1 MRSAKKASP
10 FQRGEQYRYSAIT
23 RGPKQPV
30 SFQWYLR
37 NSIRTSSERFVLWLQ
52 NRQRQHYG
60 PQAYIPELFQRRDLP
75 FFALQP
81 GHWRRLV
88 PPPQCHHDLIDA
100 AAKVGALEVRLGY
113 TFNNRA
119 TCIEAL
125 KNTGDHCPI
134 YHDGIIYDYK
144 RNNRLA
150 LLGDRVLSLVVC
162 EMWFETEH
170 STKDHSVMSMETVS
184 RDALAVNAYDLG
196 LHKSMLIPDSYNVT
210 HKNKDRLA
218 ETFEAVLGA
227 VYVDS
232 NYNVQT
238 VKALIRRF
246 RLDDHRFLK
255 TREEAIRE
263 GEDQATDEQT
273 PQQIVLSESPVK
285 DAAVK
290 KDSATQ
296 HLQSQAPE
304 KSTSVHGIHV
314 KGVIE
319 DVYPSKSGVQPQ
331 SHYIE
336 KSIEGQELRT
346 EIQIDKITSMTKS
359 SRRPRAIAAIVTLRT
374 YKELMDQG
382 KNVSSFK
389 IFKSIRDAIGE
400 AHVLAKQEAEDEVKQ
415 AAKAAANPIP
425 GKDKKLQ
432 ALLRLALR
440 RKERILADLEEEAL
454 RRAADEKARSI
465 LSAHGLAPTAKAIVQ
480 ETNAVQVEEE
490 KKASKEA
497 EDKARKEVEDKA
509 RKEVED
515 KARKEVEDKARKEVE
530 DKARKEVE
538 DKARKEAED
547 KARKRKEVKARK
559 EAEAKMTHEAGA
571 IEATLRAEAYEEA
584 LKQVGGSSK
593 KAELEGET
601 RETEMEEERALGLL
615 VIKEDDI
622 AEAPAIEST
631 SKKEKCPREPVHFDL
646 PASKQSVE
654 ELESDISESHLKAWA
669 SAGDLD
675 TASPQMLIVRR
686 VQSGEHPEAA
696 ISNCMGIVDTSASRQ
711 DVLETSN
718 NIARPQL
725 STFDRFVKQKPTDL
739 QHLEVLSAQ
748 AERHV
753 DSWRRVTNVVA
764 RAVSKRIDKHK
775 RQTTNRS
782 LVSRIVA
789 RSSSISYWIACCKNV
804 LEVQVYRIRRRKRR
818 NLAKL
823 QALKRAVPTT
833 QTSEEQRSDLVE
845 GKAISEQEDS
855 AGPDESGIQETS
867 ASVEQQMRL
876 WDDTSTAPTP
886 SSAEEAHDEEM
897 EPTSLQT
904 AESEFPYSTI
914 KILEDTLLQERVA
927 QDKQLTSPLLVLP
940 THDQVSASEDTGLGP
955 LSFPVPPNSGPQPE
969 SFVKIH
975 FTAPPRNGVVG
986 RRISSG

>member
-10 FQRGEQYRYSAIT
+10 FQRGEQFRYRAIT

-30 SFQWYLR
+30 SIQWYFK

-60 PQAYIPELFQRRDLP
+60 PQAFIPELFQRRDLP
-75 FFALQP
+75 FFALQT
-81 GHWRRLV
+81 GHWKRLV

-170 STKDHSVMSMETVS
+170 STRDHSVMSMETVS
-184 RDALAVNAYDLG
+184 RNALAVNAYDLG
-196 LHKSMLIPDSYNVT
+196 LHKSMLTPDTYNVM

-255 TREEAIRE
+255 TREEAIDE

-273 PQQIVLSESPVK
+273 PQQITLSKGLFE
-285 DAAVK
+285 DTAVK
-290 KDSATQ
+290 KDVATQ
-296 HLQSQAPE
+296 YFQSQASE
-304 KSTSVHGIHV
+304 KSTSVHDIHV
-314 KGVIE
+314 GGVTE
-319 DVYPSKSGVQPQ
+319 DGYPTKPGVQPQ

-336 KSIEGQELRT
+336 KSIEGQELKT
-346 EIQIDKITSMTKS
+346 EIQIDKMTSMTKS
-359 SRRPRAIAAIVTLRT
+359 TRRPRAIAATVTLRT

-382 KNVSSFK
+382 KKVSPFA
-389 IFKSIRDAIGE
+389 IFKDIRNAIGE
-400 AHVLAKQEAEDEVKQ
+400 AHDLALHRAEDEVKQ
-415 AAKAAANPIP
+415 AAKAAANPRP

-440 RKERILADLEEEAL
+440 RKETILAHLEEEEAL
-454 RRAADEKARSI
+454 RRAADEQARSI
-465 LSAHGLAPTAKAIVQ
+465 VSAHGLVPIAKAVVQ
-480 ETNAVQVEEE
+480 ETNADKVEGV

-497 EDKARKEVEDKA
+497 
-509 RKEVED
+509 
-515 KARKEVEDKARKEVE
+515 
-530 DKARKEVE
+530 E

-547 KARKRKEVKARK
+547 KARKRKDVKARK
-559 EAEAKMTHEAGA
+559 EAEAEAKARKEAEERARQRVEAKAKARKEAEAKVTHEA
-571 IEATLRAEAYEEA
+571 EAVKTTHRAEAYEEA
-584 LKQVGGSSK
+584 LNQVGASRK
-593 KAELEGET
+593 KAELEGEA
-601 RETEMEEERALGLL
+601 RKIEIEEERALGSL
-615 VIKEDDI
+615 VTKEDDT
-622 AEAPAIEST
+622 AETPAVESA
-631 SKKEKCPREPVHFDL
+631 SQKEERPREPVHFDL
-646 PASKQSVE
+646 PASEQSVE
-654 ELESDISESHLKAWA
+654 ELESDISESHLEAWA

-675 TASPQMLIVRR
+675 TASPQILIVRR

-696 ISNCMGIVDTSASRQ
+696 ISNCMGTLDASARKQ
-711 DVLETSN
+711 DVLEASN
-718 NIARPQL
+718 NIAHPQL
-725 STFDRFVKQKPTDL
+725 STFDRFVKQKPTGL
-739 QHLEVLSAQ
+739 QHLGVLSAQ
-748 AERHV
+748 AERYV
-753 DSWRRVTNVVA
+753 DSWRRETNLVA
-764 RAVSKRIDKHK
+764 RAVKKRIDKHK

-782 LVSRIVA
+782 LVSRIA
-789 RSSSISYWIACCKNV
+789 AKYSSISYRIACCKSV
-804 LEVQVYRIRRRKRR
+804 LEAQVHRIRRRKRR
-818 NLAKL
+818 GLAKL
-823 QALKRAVPTT
+823 QDLNWAVPTT
-833 QTSEEQRSDLVE
+833 QMSDEQRSDLIE
-845 GKAISEQEDS
+845 STAISEQEHP
-855 AGPDESGIQETS
+855 AGPEESGMPDTS
-867 ASVEQQMRL
+867 ALVGQQMRL
-876 WDDTSTAPTP
+876 WDDTSTVPIP
-886 SSAEEAHDEEM
+886 SPAEQAHEE
-897 EPTSLQT
+897 EKRPTSLQT
-904 AESEFPYSTI
+904 VESESPYSTI

-940 THDQVSASEDTGLGP
+940 THDQVSALEDTSVGP
-955 LSFPVPPNSGPQPE
+955 LSFPVPSTLGSQPE

-975 FTAPPRNGVVG
+975 FTAAPPRNGVVG
-986 RRISSG
+986 RRISLG